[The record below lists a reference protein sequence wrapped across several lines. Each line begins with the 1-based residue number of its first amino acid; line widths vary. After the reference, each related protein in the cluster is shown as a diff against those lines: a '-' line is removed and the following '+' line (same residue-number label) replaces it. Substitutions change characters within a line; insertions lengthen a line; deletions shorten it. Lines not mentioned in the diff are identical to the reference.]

1 MTDPLFILAPPRSFT
16 SIVCAMLGQHPQMY
30 GLPETNL
37 LVAETMRERRGVIS
51 DRAASEH
58 GLLRVVAQLW
68 SGEQTAH
75 AVAFARHWIE
85 SRLDSECVSVLREL
99 GEKVHPRILVD
110 KSPMTALRAEY
121 MQRARRAFPQAR
133 FLHLLRHPRTQC
145 ESVLRSGGS
154 LAAPPL
160 GAAANGPSSP
170 SEDPQKAWY
179 TFQMNIATFLDGLP
193 NERKLRVRAED
204 LLVDPDAYLAQI
216 AEWLGVRADTQAIE
230 EMKHPERSPYAAFGP
245 VTARFGFDS
254 KFLRAPKLRVHTR
267 GIGPTLRGP
276 LGWRRDGAGFSPE
289 VIRLAT
295 EFGYQ

>member
-37 LVAETMRERRGVIS
+37 LVAETMRERRGVIR

-58 GLLRVVAQLW
+58 GLLRGVAQLF

-75 AVAFARHWIE
+75 AVTFARHWIE

-110 KSPMTALRAEY
+110 KSPMTVLRAEY

-154 LAAPPL
+154 LAAPL
-160 GAAANGPSSP
+160 GAAAYSPSSP

-179 TFQMNIATFLDGLP
+179 TFHMNIYTFLNGLP
-193 NERKLRVRAED
+193 EERKLRVRAED
-204 LLVDPDAYLAQI
+204 LLVDPDACLAQI
-216 AEWLGVRADTQAIE
+216 AEWLGVHADAQAIE
-230 EMKHPERSPYAAFGP
+230 EMKHPERSPYATFGP
-245 VTARFGFDS
+245 VTARFGNDS

-267 GIGPTLRGP
+267 GKGPSLRGP
-276 LGWRRDGAGFSPE
+276 LGWRPDGAEFSPE
-289 VIRLAT
+289 VIQLAT